1 MAEATTPAT
10 HSTTTPAR
18 TIGSIRT
25 ATLWVAAIP
34 LLLASAIF
42 AFNSGG
48 FFFKPQLFGG
58 IAVFA
63 LLGLVALAAPW
74 PLVERGVP
82 LAALASLAALT
93 VWTGLSISWARLLG
107 PATDDT
113 DRVVLYLAC
122 FALALVVMRD
132 RRIRDVAPD
141 VLLFGIAAVALYA
154 LATRLLPHVV
164 PSTQVVRAGSRLSQP
179 LTYWNAQGFFMGAGT
194 LLGVAVAS
202 NTARPRAVRALACA
216 AAVPC
221 GFAMFLSFS
230 RGAWVALLGGVIV
243 LVMMRPRWA
252 TLHAVLVAAAGA
264 GLLSLSL
271 IAFPAVR
278 TLGRGVSSQVSQG
291 AVVTGLAVVVTVAA
305 GFAFL
310 RLSRTARDTAPL
322 DIPARARRAALVAT
336 VPVLLAIAVVTALSA
351 EQTGQ
356 IPTSATRLVKFEANR
371 KAYWRVALETFADH
385 PIAGVGAASYQV
397 EWRRKRTNA
406 DFVTDAHSLYLET
419 LAELG
424 IVGAFFLAAVYAGV
438 ATGLVRSA
446 RAAPGDPGLAAAA
459 AVLAAFA
466 IHAGVDWDWE
476 MPAATLPALI
486 LAAVAVQKPFRIG
499 A

>member
-10 HSTTTPAR
+10 HSPTTPAR

-25 ATLWVAAIP
+25 ATLWVAALP
-34 LLLASAIF
+34 LLLAPAIF

-63 LLGLVALAAPW
+63 LLAFAALAAPW
-74 PLVERGVP
+74 PLVERGAA
-82 LAALASLAALT
+82 LAALGALAGLT

-122 FALALVVMRD
+122 FALALVVIRD

-141 VLLFGIAAVALYA
+141 VVLFGIAAVAVYA

-164 PSTQVVRAGSRLSQP
+164 PSTEVVRAGSRLSQP
-179 LTYWNAQGFFMGAGT
+179 LTYWNAEGLFMATGT
-194 LLGVAVAS
+194 LLGVAVAA
-202 NTARPRAVRALACA
+202 NGARPRFVRALACA

-221 GFAMFLSFS
+221 GFAMFLTFS
-230 RGAWVALLGGVIV
+230 RGAWVALLGGAIV

-252 TLHAVLVAAAGA
+252 TLHAALVAGA
-264 GLLSLSL
+264 GAALLSLSL

-291 AVVTGLAVVVTVAA
+291 AVVTGLVAVVALA
-305 GFAFL
+305 GGLASL
-310 RLSRTARDTAPL
+310 RLCGTARDAAPL
-322 DIPARARRAALVAT
+322 KVPARPRRAALAAT
-336 VPVLLAIAVVTALSA
+336 VPLLLAIAVVIALSA

-385 PIAGVGAASYQV
+385 PVAGVGTASYQV
-397 EWRRKRTNA
+397 EWRRKRTNS
-406 DFVTDAHSLYLET
+406 D
-419 LAELG
+419 
-424 IVGAFFLAAVYAGV
+424 
-438 ATGLVRSA
+438 
-446 RAAPGDPGLAAAA
+446 
-459 AVLAAFA
+459 
-466 IHAGVDWDWE
+466 
-476 MPAATLPALI
+476 
-486 LAAVAVQKPFRIG
+486 
-499 A
+499 